1 MRIMDF
7 LNKNAVIAD
16 LKATDKEGIIKEM
29 VASLVS
35 SKAIKK
41 DQGESAVSVL
51 LEREELGSTGIGQGI
66 GIPHGKNSEIK
77 DLVAAFALSKAGVNF
92 ESLDGEP
99 VYIFFLLL
107 APEESAGPHLKA
119 LSRISRLLKDKFFR
133 DMLKNSKDAKEI
145 IKIIADEDQRRQ

>member
-7 LNKNAVIAD
+7 LNKNAVIVD
-16 LKATDKEGIIKEM
+16 LESKDKEGIIKEM

-35 SKAIKK
+35 SKAISPSQE
-41 DQGESAVSVL
+41 DNAVKVL

-66 GIPHGKNSEIK
+66 GIPHGKSSEIK
-77 DLVAAFALSKAGVNF
+77 ELVAAFALAKEGVNF

-99 VYIFFLLL
+99 VHIFFLLL

-119 LSRISRLLKDKFFR
+119 LARISRLLKDKFFR
-133 DMLKNSKDAKEI
+133 DMLRNAKNSKELV
-145 IKIIADEDQRRQ
+145 KIISDEDQRRQ